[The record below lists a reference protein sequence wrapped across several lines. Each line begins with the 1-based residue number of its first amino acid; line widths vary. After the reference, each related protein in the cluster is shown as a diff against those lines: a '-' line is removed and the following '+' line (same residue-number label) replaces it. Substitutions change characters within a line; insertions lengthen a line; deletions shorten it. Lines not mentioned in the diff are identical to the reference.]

1 LTEPETGVV
10 VQTMRISAHP
20 ETVWRYWIDPERM
33 CDWWGAAVQ
42 LDAQEGGTCRVEMA
56 GGPIMRGEYI
66 ELVPFER
73 IVFTFGWEAT
83 DGAPDIPPGS
93 TRVEV
98 TLAEDAGDTVLTLRH
113 TGVPVTDAERHR
125 EGWALYLPLLADA
138 VARTTGQEA
147 RP

>member
-1 LTEPETGVV
+1 MTGPETGVV
-10 VQTMRISAHP
+10 VQTMRIS
-20 ETVWRYWIDPERM
+20 
-33 CDWWGAAVQ
+33 
-42 LDAQEGGTCRVEMA
+42 
-56 GGPIMRGEYI
+56 
-66 ELVPFER
+66 ER

-98 TLAEDAGDTVLTLRH
+98 TLAEDASDTVLTLRH

-125 EGWALYLPLLADA
+125 ESWALYLSLLADA